1 MSLSRLCDRVG
12 MSRQNYYKQR
22 QIRRRRQVDEKLVVA
37 LVARERRLQPRLGGR
52 KLYGLL
58 REELVEAGIEI
69 GRDRFFDVLRDHDM
83 LVKPLPPR
91 SHRTTDSRH
100 SLPLFRN
107 LIQNLEPTGPDQ
119 IWVSDITYIRTLE
132 GFEYL
137 TLIMDLY
144 SRKIVGHQCGEDIDA
159 ESNLVA
165 LNRAL
170 EDLPK
175 TRYPIHHSDRG
186 SQYCCHEYVKVLQ
199 NRDLPVSM
207 TEENH
212 CYENAHAERL
222 NGVLKQEY
230 ALRNTYPTR
239 KKARHAADQAVWIYN
254 NLRPHGSLNNQ
265 MPARVHKK
273 AA

>member
-1 MSLSRLCDRVG
+1 

-22 QIRRRRQVDEKLVVA
+22 QTRKKRQVDEAFVVS

-58 REELVEAGIEI
+58 SEELAEAGIEI
-69 GRDRFFDVLRDHDM
+69 GRDRFFNVLRKRDM

-100 SLPLFRN
+100 SLPVFRN
-107 LIQNLEPTGPDQ
+107 LIRNLEPTGPHQ

-144 SRKIVGHQCGEDIDA
+144 SRNIVGFQCGENLSA
-159 ESNLVA
+159 ESNLIA
-165 LNRAL
+165 LNQAIQK
-170 EDLPK
+170 LPAD
-175 TRYPIHHSDRG
+175 RYPIHHSDRG
-186 SQYCCHEYVKVLQ
+186 SQYCCHEYVRVLQ
-199 NRDLPVSM
+199 RRDLPVSM

-222 NGVLKQEY
+222 NGILKQE
-230 ALRNTYPTR
+230 LGLGWTFKNRQR
-239 KKARHAADQAVWIYN
+239 ARRATEEAVWIYN
-254 NLRPHGSLNNQ
+254 NRRPHGSLDNQ
-265 MPARVHKK
+265 MPVLLHTQ

>member
-1 MSLSRLCDRVG
+1 

-22 QIRRRRQVDEKLVVA
+22 QTRSRRQVDEGLVVA
-37 LVARERRLQPRLGGR
+37 LVARERRLQPRLGGK
-52 KLYGLL
+52 KLHGLL
-58 REELVEAGIEI
+58 SEELFQAGIEI

-83 LVKPLPPR
+83 LVKPLPPT

-100 SLPLFRN
+100 SLPVFRN
-107 LIQNLEPTGPDQ
+107 LIRNLEPTGPDQ

-144 SRKIVGHQCGEDIDA
+144 SRKIVGFHCDENLDA
-159 ESNLVA
+159 EANLIA

-170 EDLPK
+170 QDLPAN
-175 TRYPIHHSDRG
+175 RYPIHHSDRG
-186 SQYCCHEYVKVLQ
+186 CQYCCHEYVEVLQ
-199 NRDLPVSM
+199 SRDLPVSM

-222 NGVLKQEY
+222 NGILKQE
-230 ALRNTYPTR
+230 LGLGWTFKNREQ
-239 KKARHAADQAVWIYN
+239 ARRAVEQAVWIYN
-254 NLRPHGSLNNQ
+254 TRRPHGSLKNQ
-265 MPARVHKK
+265 MPARVHTK